1 MLEAEISIVVSPRD
15 WAEQLHRFVAD
26 HGGALVRARVLDARE
41 ALEDAYTVLVAEDL
55 TSFLTPRL
63 VDELHRRD
71 RRILGVYD
79 PDEPWGRDR
88 LVELGVDETAP
99 LTTSPEDLVRTIA
112 ALASSVQLDHE
123 LSELVWDATPGSEPS
138 IQAPVPPE
146 APLAPVTAV
155 GGPPGGVGATEV
167 AIGLAAELG
176 RRGQRCVLVDGD
188 EVAPCVAQ
196 RLGLPLHPNLR
207 TAIDV
212 VEHRTGGLLD
222 TLADLPTTGTRALCG
237 LPNPR
242 DWPEVRPSELLAVVE
257 ELTTRFDHLVVN
269 TSHAIE
275 DLSGLGGPP
284 RFGLTRALL
293 ACADQIVA
301 VGGATPVGV
310 ARLLDWVADL
320 RALAPRTPLYIA
332 LNKAPHEGFKRSE
345 LNRETCRSVGV
356 AAVTFLPF
364 DDKVEQASWDGTLVP
379 TGSFTRSLVGLTD
392 AVAPKPV
399 RIGRASRFSFTGLLR
414 TRQERA

>member
-1 MLEAEISIVVSPRD
+1 MLEVEISIVVSPRD

-88 LVELGVDETAP
+88 LIELGVDETAP
-99 LTTSPEDLVRTIA
+99 LTTPPEELVRTIA

-123 LSELVWDATPGSEPS
+123 LSALVWDPGAGPGTSVHGPPPPG
-138 IQAPVPPE
+138 APR
-146 APLAPVTAV
+146 APVTAV

-188 EVAPCVAQ
+188 ELAPSVAQ

-212 VEHRTGGLLD
+212 VEHRTGGLLN
-222 TLADLPTTGTRALCG
+222 TLADLPVPGTRALSG
-237 LPNPR
+237 LPNSR
-242 DWPEVRPSELLAVVE
+242 DWPEVRPSELVAVVE
-257 ELTTRFDHLVVN
+257 ELTTRVDHLVVN

-293 ACADQIVA
+293 ACADRIVA
-301 VGGATPVGV
+301 VGGSTPVGV

-320 RALAPRTPLYIA
+320 RALAPRTPLHIA
-332 LNKAPHEGFKRSE
+332 LNKAPHEAFKRRE
-345 LNRETCRSVGV
+345 LNHETCRSVAV
-356 AAVTFLPF
+356 PAVTFLPF
-364 DDKVEQASWDGTLVP
+364 DEKVEQASWDGTLVSA
-379 TGSFTRSLVGLTD
+379 GGFTRSLVGLAD
-392 AVAPKPV
+392 VVAPRPV
-399 RIGRASRFSFTGLLR
+399 RTGRGSRLSVTDLLR
-414 TRQERA
+414 TRRGRT

>member
-26 HGGALVRARVLDARE
+26 HGGAIVRARVLDARE
-41 ALEDAYTVLVAEDL
+41 ALEDAWTVLVAEDL

-71 RRILGVYD
+71 RRVLGVYD

-99 LTTSPEDLVRTIA
+99 LTTPPEDLVRIIA

-123 LSELVWDATPGSEPS
+123 LSSLVWDSSPGSKPS
-138 IQAPVPPE
+138 LEAAARSE
-146 APLAPVTAV
+146 APLAPVIAV

-167 AIGLAAELG
+167 AIGVAAELG

-188 EVAPCVAQ
+188 EVAPSIAQ
-196 RLGLPLHPNLR
+196 RLGLPLHPNVR

-212 VEHRTGGLLD
+212 VEHRTGGLLE
-222 TLADLPTTGTRALCG
+222 TLADVPAAGTQALCG

-242 DWPEVRPSELLAVVE
+242 DWPEVRASELLAVVE
-257 ELTTRFDHLVVN
+257 ELAVRFEHLVVN

-301 VGGATPVGV
+301 VGGSTPVGV

-320 RALAPRTPLYIA
+320 RALAPRTPLHVA
-332 LNKAPHEGFKRSE
+332 LNKAPDEGFKRSE
-345 LNRETCRSVGV
+345 LNHEICRSV
-356 AAVTFLPF
+356 AVSAITFLPF
-364 DDKVEQASWDGTLVP
+364 DEKVEQASWDGTLVP
-379 TGSFTRSLVGLTD
+379 SGGFTRSLVGLAD

-399 RIGRASRFSFTGLLR
+399 RTDRGSRLSVAALLR
-414 TRQERA
+414 ARRGKA

>member
-1 MLEAEISIVVSPRD
+1 MLEPEISIVVSPRD

-41 ALEDAYTVLVAEDL
+41 ALEDSYTVLVAEDL

-71 RRILGVYD
+71 RRVLGVYD

-88 LVELGVDETAP
+88 LAELGVDETAP
-99 LTTSPEDLVRTIA
+99 LTTPAEDLVRIIA
-112 ALASSVQLDHE
+112 ALASTAQLDRE
-123 LSELVWDATPGSEPS
+123 LSALVDDSRPRLKASPEL
-138 IQAPVPPE
+138 E
-146 APLAPVTAV
+146 AETDTPLAVVTAV
-155 GGPPGGVGATEV
+155 GGPSGGVGGTEV

-176 RRGQRCVLVDGD
+176 RRDHRCVLVDGD
-188 EVAPCVAQ
+188 EVAPSIAQ

-212 VEHRTGGLLD
+212 VEHRSGGLLD
-222 TLADLPTTGTRALCG
+222 TLTDLAGAGTQVLCG

-242 DWPEVRPSELLAVVE
+242 DWPEVRPGELLAVVE
-257 ELTTRFDHLVVN
+257 ELSIRFEHLVIN

-275 DLSGLGGPP
+275 DLSGLGNPP

-301 VGGATPVGV
+301 VGAPTPVGLT
-310 ARLLDWVADL
+310 RLLDWIADL
-320 RALAPRTPLYIA
+320 RALAPRTPLHVA
-332 LNKAPHEGFKRSE
+332 LNKAPDDGFKRRE
-345 LNRETCRSVGV
+345 LNHEICRTVPVS
-356 AAVTFLPF
+356 AVHFLPS
-364 DDKVEQASWDGTLVP
+364 DEKVEQAAWDGTLP
-379 TGSFTRSLVGLTD
+379 ASGGFTRSLLGLAD
-392 AVAPKPV
+392 SVAPSLS
-399 RIGRASRFSFTGLLR
+399 ASR
-414 TRQERA
+414 RARRLSLGGVIRMRRSKA

>member
-71 RRILGVYD
+71 RRVLGVYD

-88 LVELGVDETAP
+88 LAELGVDETAP
-99 LTTSPEDLVRTIA
+99 LTTPPEDLVRIIA
-112 ALASSVQLDHE
+112 ALASTVQLDRE
-123 LSELVWDATPGSEPS
+123 LSALVGDARPGSN
-138 IQAPVPPE
+138 PPLGD
-146 APLAPVTAV
+146 AARPAAALATVTAV
-155 GGPPGGVGATEV
+155 GGPSGGVGATEV
-167 AIGLAAELG
+167 AIGLASELS

-188 EVAPCVAQ
+188 EVAPSIAQ

-222 TLADLPTTGTRALCG
+222 TLADLPGTEGRTLCG

-257 ELTTRFDHLVVN
+257 ELTTHFEHLVVN

-275 DLSGLGGPP
+275 DLSGLGNPP
-284 RFGLTRALL
+284 RFALTRALL
-293 ACADQIVA
+293 ACADQILA
-301 VGGATPVGV
+301 VGASTPVGV

-320 RALAPRTPLYIA
+320 RTLAPRTPLHVA
-332 LNKAPHEGFKRSE
+332 LNKAPDEGFKRSE
-345 LNRETCRSVGV
+345 LNHEICRTIAVS
-356 AAVTFLPF
+356 AVTFLPF
-364 DDKVEQASWDGTLVP
+364 DEKVERAAWDGALVP
-379 TGSFTRSLVGLTD
+379 SGGFTRSLVGLAD
-392 AVAPKPV
+392 AVAPNRSGP
-399 RIGRASRFSFTGLLR
+399 GHRARLSVAGLLR
-414 TRQERA
+414 ITRGKR